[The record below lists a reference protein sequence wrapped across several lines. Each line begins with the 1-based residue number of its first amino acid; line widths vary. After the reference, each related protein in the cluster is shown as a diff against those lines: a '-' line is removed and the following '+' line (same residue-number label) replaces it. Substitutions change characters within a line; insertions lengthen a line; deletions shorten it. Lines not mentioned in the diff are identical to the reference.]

1 MYQNRVK
8 NDIKHLKISK
18 YGVMNSKDSYV
29 STEMLPNSWIF
40 ILLEFVPNWT
50 TITITNSDCF
60 IKTNFD
66 GIS

>member
-8 NDIKHLKISK
+8 NDIKHLEISK

-40 ILLEFVPNWT
+40 ILLEFVRNWT

-60 IKTNFD
+60 IATNFD

>member
-40 ILLEFVPNWT
+40 ILLECVRNWT

-60 IKTNFD
+60 IATNFD